1 MEIRKISIGPDYKGG
16 AMHYLV
22 GQKILNDTNEI
33 HVIKFE
39 DSTQSIKI
47 YIINEA
53 NEILLWKEFTH
64 TIPISIEYNITVIQ
78 TSIAIV
84 DKAIKKQQ
92 YYADTQVG
100 NSWLRDRAIAKAQLR
115 KVIEEIEKVGIWSI
129 IKYKVSETE
138 ETAFC
143 IPEADWQAI
152 RKEAGLEE

>member
-33 HVIKFE
+33 HVIKLE

-64 TIPISIEYNITVIQ
+64 TIPISIEYNIF
-78 TSIAIV
+78 
-84 DKAIKKQQ
+84 
-92 YYADTQVG
+92 Y
-100 NSWLRDRAIAKAQLR
+100 
-115 KVIEEIEKVGIWSI
+115 
-129 IKYKVSETE
+129 
-138 ETAFC
+138 
-143 IPEADWQAI
+143 
-152 RKEAGLEE
+152 